1 MTRTISQTRI
11 RTYSELCLFNTFQ
24 ERFEYLRLDGQVGQ
38 ETFGFERYLNQQF
51 YHSSEWRSIRD
62 SIIVRD
68 LGCDLGID
76 GYTIYG
82 KVYIH
87 HMNPIRSS
95 DVAQVSDYL
104 INPEFLICTTHNTHN
119 AIHYGDASLLV
130 GEPIERKPNDTC
142 PWKRSD

>member
-1 MTRTISQTRI
+1 MTRTILQNRI
-11 RTYSELCLFNTFQ
+11 RTYSELCLLNTFQ

-38 ETFGFERYLNQQF
+38 KTFGFERYLNQQF

-62 SIIVRD
+62 RIIVRD
-68 LGCDLGID
+68 LGCDLGVD

-87 HMNPIRSS
+87 HMNPIQSS
-95 DVAQVSDYL
+95 DVTQTSDYL

-119 AIHYGDASLLV
+119 AIHYGDVSLLV
-130 GEPIERKPNDTC
+130 SEPIERKPNDTC
-142 PWKRSD
+142 PWKKE